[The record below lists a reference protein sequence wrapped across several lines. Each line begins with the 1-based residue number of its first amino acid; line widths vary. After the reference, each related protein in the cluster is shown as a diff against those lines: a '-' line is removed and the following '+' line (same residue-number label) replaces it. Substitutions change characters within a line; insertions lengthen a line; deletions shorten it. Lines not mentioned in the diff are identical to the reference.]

1 MEKLEDYL
9 KELNIVIS
17 DEIRKNLKGELR
29 E

>member
-9 KELNIVIS
+9 KELNILIT
-17 DEIRKNLKGELR
+17 DEIRKKLKGELR

>member
-9 KELNIVIS
+9 KELNIVLS